1 MLHSR
6 LWALPL
12 AMAAGLSC
20 SPVWPAEPP
29 APQSASAECEA
40 TAQALVQA
48 QQRVD
53 QLVAA
58 HQQRMGNNAIAAG
71 TAFIFLPALLALRV
85 DPNHER
91 ELQAAQTQVDSLLRD
106 ADAQSC
112 GDVQRLPAAE
122 LTALPI
128 GVGDVFVYSEHVGQA
143 VPRTLRLRVS
153 RLERRQFVFEWAS
166 DAGSGSW
173 VQDRAG
179 NVLATPEG
187 PLVYWRNLLSAQPK
201 PSQRLSGEV
210 SNVNNATARVQS
222 QLVAEHVKTPF
233 GSRFDPVVM
242 DLRGEVEPGSPPP
255 QVEGVMV
262 VDRRSGLLL
271 RLELRSTDPQFD
283 LERRLVHIE
292 PAPR

>member
-1 MLHSR
+1 MRSLQ
-6 LWALPL
+6 WALPL
-12 AMAAGLSC
+12 AMVAGLSC
-20 SPVWPAEPP
+20 SPAWPAEPP
-29 APQSASAECEA
+29 ASQSASAACEA
-40 TAQALVQA
+40 TAQALVLA

-58 HQQRMGNNAIAAG
+58 HQQRVGNNAIAAG
-71 TAFIFLPALLALRV
+71 TAIIFLPALLALRV

-106 ADAQSC
+106 ADAQNC
-112 GDVQRLPAAE
+112 GDVQRLPTTE
-122 LTALPI
+122 LAALPI

-143 VPRTLRLRVS
+143 APRALRLRVS

-179 NVLATPEG
+179 NVLAIPEG

-201 PSQRLSGEV
+201 SSQRLSGEV

-242 DLRGEVEPGSPPP
+242 ELRGEIEPGSPPP

-271 RLELRSTDPQFD
+271 RLELHSTDPQFD

-292 PAPR
+292 PALR

>member
-1 MLHSR
+1 MYTR
-6 LWALPL
+6 LWAVPL
-12 AMAAGLSC
+12 AMAASLSC

-29 APQSASAECEA
+29 ASQSFSAACEA
-40 TAQALVQA
+40 IAQALVQA

-58 HQQRMGNNAIAAG
+58 HQQRVGNNAIAAG
-71 TAFIFLPALLALRV
+71 TAFIFPPALLALRV

-91 ELQAAQTQVDSLLRD
+91 ELQAAQAQVDSLLRD

-112 GDVQRLPAAE
+112 GDVQRLPTAE
-122 LTALPI
+122 LAALPI
-128 GVGDVFVYSEHVGQA
+128 GVGDVFVYSEHVGQTT
-143 VPRTLRLRVS
+143 PRTLRLRVS

-166 DAGSGSW
+166 DVGAGSW

-179 NVLATPEG
+179 NVLAMPAG
-187 PLVYWRNLLSAQPK
+187 PLVYWRNLLSPQPK
-201 PSQRLSGEV
+201 LSQRMSGEI

-233 GSRFDPVVM
+233 GNRFDPVVM
-242 DLRGEVEPGSPPP
+242 DLRGEIEPGSPPP

-271 RLELRSTDPQFD
+271 RLELRSADPQFD

>member
-1 MLHSR
+1 MHSR

-12 AMAAGLSC
+12 AIAAGFSC

-29 APQSASAECEA
+29 VPQSSSGACEA

-58 HQQRMGNNAIAAG
+58 HQQRVGNNAIAAG
-71 TAFIFLPALLALRV
+71 TAIIFLPALLALRV

-106 ADAQSC
+106 ADAQGC

-122 LTALPI
+122 LAVLPI
-128 GVGDVFVYSEHVGQA
+128 RVGDVFVYSERVGQA
-143 VPRTLRLRVS
+143 LPRTLRLRVV

-173 VQDRAG
+173 VQDRVG
-179 NVLATPEG
+179 NVRAMSEG
-187 PLVYWRNLLSAQPK
+187 PLVYWRNLLSMQPN
-201 PSQRLSGEV
+201 PSQRLSGDV

-233 GSRFDPVVM
+233 GNRFDPVVM
-242 DLRGEVEPGSPPP
+242 ELRGEIEPGSPPP
-255 QVEGVMV
+255 PVEGVMV

-271 RLELRSTDPQFD
+271 RLELRSADPQFD
-283 LERRLVHIE
+283 LERRLVHVE